1 MSGMKS
7 PMSHT
12 TPGGRGFQGQMT
24 TPGRMD
30 QGFGGNAG
38 VANGGLTGIQHQV
51 NLGPPNLV
59 A

>member
-1 MSGMKS
+1 MSN
-7 PMSHT
+7 T
-12 TPGGRGFQGQMT
+12 TPGRRGFQGQMS

-38 VANGGLTGIQHQV
+38 AANAGLSGIQHQV
-51 NLGPPNLV
+51 KFS

>member
-1 MSGMKS
+1 MSDMRT
-7 PMSHT
+7 PMSNT
-12 TPGGRGFQGQMT
+12 TPGRRGFQGQMS

-38 VANGGLTGIQHQV
+38 AANAGLSGIQHQV
-51 NLGPPNLV
+51 KFS

>member
-1 MSGMKS
+1 MSGMRT
-7 PMSHT
+7 PMSRT

-38 VANGGLTGIQHQV
+38 AANAGLSGIQHQV
-51 NLGPPNLV
+51 NLDS
-59 A
+59 

>member
-1 MSGMKS
+1 MSGGRT

-12 TPGGRGFQGQMT
+12 TPGGRGFQGQMA

-38 VANGGLTGIQHQV
+38 AANAGLSGIQHQV
-51 NLGPPNLV
+51 KIDT
-59 A
+59 